1 MTMRRPAGRT
11 SVPAMT
17 RTSAPSTDWSES
29 VAPDEAAG
37 QEDFSRTIG
46 QISQRVDR
54 RHGPGRAF
62 HRKQIAGLRGR
73 LTVPAHLPAAAAQ
86 GLFAAPGDYDVLVR
100 LSNGALTPQADA
112 LPDIRGFA
120 LSVRGVSGPGA
131 LGATTD
137 RQDFLLINLPSFG
150 FRDSAEFAQIVPLA
164 AGGQAQLLAGLAK
177 QRGPVGG
184 LLEAT
189 RLTRALSRWF
199 PGFGTATFYSSAPMR
214 WGAYAGKLRLL
225 PQQHGWDPRANR
237 DWAADVTRR
246 LHAGPLVYALQVQLF
261 VDEQRTPIEDG
272 RAVWSEADSP
282 WLTVGVLTLPQQ
294 DPTSP
299 AGQQLAA
306 EVAADAFDP
315 WAALAEHRPLGEIMR
330 ARKIAYYASQ
340 QARHADSSAA
350 DQS

>member
-1 MTMRRPAGRT
+1 MRCRT
-11 SVPAMT
+11 S
-17 RTSAPSTDWSES
+17 
-29 VAPDEAAG
+29 
-37 QEDFSRTIG
+37 
-46 QISQRVDR
+46 
-54 RHGPGRAF
+54 
-62 HRKQIAGLRGR
+62 GLRAVG
-73 LTVPAHLPAAAAQ
+73 P
-86 GLFAAPGDYDVLVR
+86 
-100 LSNGALTPQADA
+100 
-112 LPDIRGFA
+112 RGI
-120 LSVRGVSGPGA
+120 GPGA

-164 AGGQAQLLAGLAK
+164 AGGQAQLLAGLVK

-272 RAVWSEADSP
+272 RAVWSRRI
-282 WLTVGVLTLPQQ
+282 
-294 DPTSP
+294 
-299 AGQQLAA
+299 
-306 EVAADAFDP
+306 
-315 WAALAEHRPLGEIMR
+315 RPG
-330 ARKIAYYASQ
+330 
-340 QARHADSSAA
+340 
-350 DQS
+350 

>member
-1 MTMRRPAGRT
+1 M
-11 SVPAMT
+11 
-17 RTSAPSTDWSES
+17 SEKFFDS
-29 VAPDEAAG
+29 NNLDAWEKAAAKQSPG
-37 QEDFSRTIG
+37 GDIG
-46 QISQRVDR
+46 NLVWNTPEGLAVKALYTKADV
-54 RHGPGRAF
+54 
-62 HRKQIAGLRGR
+62 AGLEFAD
-73 LTVPAHLPAAAAQ
+73 TLP
-86 GLFAAPGDYDVLVR
+86 
-100 LSNGALTPQADA
+100 
-112 LPDIRGFA
+112 GFA
-120 LSVRGVSGPGA
+120 PYLRGPQPTMYAVKPW
-131 LGATTD
+131 TI
-137 RQDFLLINLPSFG
+137 RQYAG
-150 FRDSAEFAQIVPLA
+150 FSTAEASNAFYRKALA
-164 AGGQAQLLAGLAK
+164 AGGQAQLLAGLVK